1 MLARLPGSWHG
12 KPVSEADG
20 KHRHEREIG
29 AAHAVS
35 PLELFFDLVFVF
47 ALTQVTTLLAD
58 DLTWVGMLRGFAV
71 LAAVW
76 WAWVAFAWL
85 TNSITIDD
93 DLVSRLVVLLAM
105 GAMLVVGLAA
115 PGAFGDTAIVFGVA
129 YFVVRA
135 LHVLLYLYTTRG
147 DRDVF
152 RAVARL
158 APGMM
163 IAATLIVIAG
173 FLPPGPARVALWA
186 LALIVDFTSP
196 LVSGTAGWKVDA
208 SHFTERHGL
217 IIIIALGES
226 LVALGIGATGADFT
240 PGIVAAIALGVAV
253 ICGLWWLYFDIVSLA
268 AERMLES
275 VTGAARAAMARDSYS
290 YIHFFMVWGIVL
302 VALGLKKT
310 LLDVDAPLKTLAV
323 IALFGGLAMY
333 LLAHVAFRLR
343 NTGTINTQRLITAV
357 LLLVLIPVA
366 MAVPALAA
374 LSIATAVIVLLVV
387 YETVR
392 FRDVRHRIRFGE

>member
-1 MLARLPGSWHG
+1 M
-12 KPVSEADG
+12 ADG
-20 KHRHEREIG
+20 EERHRHERVVGE
-29 AAHAVS
+29 AHSVT

-47 ALTQVTTLLAD
+47 ALTQVTALLAD
-58 DLTWVGMLRGFAV
+58 DLTWLGMLRGFAV

-76 WAWVAFAWL
+76 WAWVAYAWL
-85 TNSITIDD
+85 TNSIRIDD
-93 DLVSRLVVLLAM
+93 DLISRLVMLLSM

-115 PGAFGDTAIVFGVA
+115 PAAFGDAAIVFGVA
-129 YFVVRA
+129 YFVVRG
-135 LHVLLYLYTTRG
+135 LHVLLYLHTTRG

-163 IAATLIVIAG
+163 TAATLIVIAG
-173 FLPPGPARVALWA
+173 FVPAGPARGALWA
-186 LALIVDFTSP
+186 LALIIDFVAP
-196 LVSGTAGWKVDA
+196 VLSGTSGWKVDA
-208 SHFTERHGL
+208 AHFSERHGL

-226 LVALGIGATGADFT
+226 LVALGIGATGAQFT
-240 PGIVAAIALGVAV
+240 PGIVAAIALGIAV

-268 AERMLES
+268 ES

-302 VALGLKKT
+302 VALGLKKS
-310 LLDVDAPLKTLAV
+310 LLDVESPLKALAV
-323 IALFGGLAMY
+323 VALFGGLSMY

-343 NTGTINTQRLITAV
+343 NTGTLNVQRLVTAV
-357 LLLVLIPVA
+357 LLLVLIPIG
-366 MAVPALAA
+366 MAVSA
-374 LSIATAVIVLLVV
+374 LSALGIATAVVVLLVT

-392 FRDVRHRIRFGE
+392 FRDVRHRIRFDE